1 MNKTKFNKK
10 RIIIIAI
17 TAMLL
22 LVACVGIGAFV
33 WYNNSPFPTAR
44 KMMSA
49 WKEKDIDTMLEC
61 IEPKTS
67 QRIRSFMSLTGVPAE
82 SLMDIFLSP
91 KSDKENTNRNARPNH
106 SSVQLDG
113 YERNGNNACVSFTT
127 ISGERMIKCEINFV
141 RISGI
146 WYLSLDH
153 NLG

>member
-1 MNKTKFNKK
+1 
-10 RIIIIAI
+10 
-17 TAMLL
+17 
-22 LVACVGIGAFV
+22 
-33 WYNNSPFPTAR
+33 
-44 KMMSA
+44 MSA

-82 SLMDIFLSP
+82 SLMNIFLSP
-91 KSDKENTNRNARPNH
+91 KSDKENTNRNAQPNH

-127 ISGERMIKCEINFV
+127 ISGERMTKCEINFV